1 MILDR
6 LEAVLNRN
14 VAESPRATALAGQL
28 DGRSMSLTVEGT
40 PLVIVLRA
48 EDGRLRLS
56 SRAESPADAQ
66 LSGTPFALLSLVGS
80 QPEGAL
86 RAGAVRIEGDADV
99 AQKFR
104 ELLGEARPDVEEELS
119 HVMGDVAARQVANFA
134 RGFLDWG
141 RRASG
146 SFSGSVVEFLQEEG
160 RDLPTRVEVD
170 EFLDGVDRLRDD
182 IDRADARVVRLEAAR
197 AARRPA
203 GGSEES

>member
-14 VAESPRATALAGQL
+14 VAESPRATALVRQL

-40 PLVIVLRA
+40 PLVIVLRV

-56 SRAESPADAQ
+56 SRADSPADAQ
-66 LSGTPFALLSLVGS
+66 LSGTPFALLSLVGPQS
-80 QPEGAL
+80 EGAL
-86 RAGAVRIEGDADV
+86 RAGTVRIEGDADV

-104 ELLGEARPDVEEELS
+104 ELLQQARPDVEEELS
-119 HVMGDVAARQVANFA
+119 RVMGDVAARQVANFA

-182 IDRADARVVRLEAAR
+182 VDRADARLARLEAAR

-203 GGSEES
+203 GGAE